1 MKVSYSALETF
12 ISCPLKYKL
21 QEIDKIKTPKGPEA
35 VFGTLIHDTLRFIHT
50 GNFLLPTQKEALNHF
65 SLNWNPTVFPD
76 ESSERSA
83 FAQGV
88 QIIQSYYKKN
98 NPDQNQI
105 VDLESYF
112 TISLEDPENQ
122 EQHAISGFIDRID
135 KIEDGYEV
143 IDYKTSRKMPPQKS
157 IDENRQLLIYLMA
170 LLERYPQEKNNLENL
185 RLSLYFLRHGQKLTA
200 VKNAIQL
207 REGQEEILGI
217 IHQIQ
222 NSNFEPTLNPLC
234 DWCGYQKMCP
244 LWKHKFKK
252 AATLDEEDKSQLIED
267 YLEIKENLKKDRLRV
282 KQLEEKILEAMETE
296 QVDRLFGEKA
306 IISKTKRKSFS
317 YNQEKLR
324 PLLEK
329 NGKWQDVLI
338 ISAPRLKKAL
348 EEFPPADKKTA
359 QAAIEEK
366 ESVSLNVKKRA
377 RENE

>member
-12 ISCPLKYKL
+12 LSCPLKYKF

-76 ESSERSA
+76 ETSERAA

-88 QIIQSYYKKN
+88 QIIQDYYKKN
-98 NPDQNQI
+98 DPNQNQI

-112 TISLEDPENQ
+112 TISLEDSETQ
-122 EQHAISGFIDRID
+122 EQHSISGFIDRID
-135 KIEDGYEV
+135 KIENGYEV
-143 IDYKTSRKMPPQKS
+143 VDYKTSRKMPPQKS

-170 LLERYPQEKNNLENL
+170 LLERYPQEKSNLENL

-200 VKNAIQL
+200 IKTAVQL
-207 REGQEEILGI
+207 REGQEEILDI

-222 NSNFEPTLNPLC
+222 DSEFEPTLNPLC
-234 DWCGYQKMCP
+234 EWCGYQKMCP

-252 AATLDEEDKSQLIED
+252 AATLEDEEKSQLIED
-267 YLEIKENLKKDRLRV
+267 YLEIKENLKRDRLRL
-282 KQLEEKILEAMETE
+282 KQLEEKILEAMEAE
-296 QVDRLFGEKA
+296 QADRLFGEKA

-317 YNQEKLR
+317 YNQEKLQ

-338 ISAPRLKKAL
+338 VSAPRLKKAL
-348 EEFPPADKKTA
+348 GELPPADKKTA

-366 ESVSLNVKKRA
+366 ESVSLNVKKRS